1 MRKKFTLLMSFL
13 LVAFFTFGQEWH
25 AVEKVKKEKEEKT
38 KVERGINPYRNAVDG
53 IKVHHKT
60 SENKLSYAYNISDSP
75 GQYAYDSNTLTEL
88 GWETFSVS
96 ATDEIL
102 ELQINYTWNTDY
114 WASEGSFH
122 IESPSGTSAVIAS
135 GDASGTYSVTL
146 TNFEG
151 EAMNGDWNIWIED
164 SYGDGGHQ
172 ATGITVTFITPSEND
187 AGISEI
193 VSLNE
198 DEITYEGEKD
208 MVVQLKNYGIDDL
221 TSVTIGWGYV
231 VGTDTVWGTPVNW
244 TGTLASAG
252 TEEVNLGSISLEE
265 GNTYLIGAWTE
276 LPNGVTDEFTANDT
290 AGIEIDVYKK
300 GALIESFEGSTFPPK
315 NWVVVNND
323 EGAETW
329 KHNNSYSFD
338 GAYSASV
345 RWENSTIT
353 NDDWLI
359 TPKLRVEDGDEL
371 SFWARSTSTYYE
383 DDFRVY
389 VSKTGNELDDFTI
402 MLEEVMNTP
411 YNWTQYTYNLTE
423 NANIAAG
430 DEIYVAIQYFSLD
443 QLRLAVDMFTGPMLA
458 DLENNDV
465 AVNEISTSMLQ
476 PGVENMLE
484 AVVQNVGLNDQTS
497 IEVTFKVN
505 GTEVGS
511 TTIASLTYQES
522 ATASLNWTA
531 PGEPGKYTVE
541 AFVADDDNNE
551 NNTATKEVWALA
563 EQIAYVNDYMAAQFQ
578 SITLPYPQETEV
590 ISGTSVNNY
599 AGTWAL
605 GKWYAVSENNALV
618 TVNTETGNTTTIG
631 TLDLNFVTGIAYDW
645 SSNTMYAMD
654 YNDEDEISA
663 LYTVDIQTAE
673 VTRVGLGS
681 TPGININLAC
691 DLEGNLYS
699 MNISDD
705 KLYAI
710 SKTAGVGT
718 PVGDLGID
726 IGYAQ
731 DMEFDHANGDI
742 LYATAYTTEGGLYVI
757 DTETGVA
764 SLLGAFTNG
773 NELGGFAIPYFTP
786 VPQVAEVNPLN
797 NSEDNAIDANIYVAF
812 DQAVDSVDFSGI
824 TVTGANTGEV
834 TNVMATLTDSII
846 TITHDALENDD
857 QFTVL
862 IPAGAV
868 TAEEPNEE
876 ITWSFGTIMAA
887 PEYNILSPVNE
898 AEGIALDAEIS
909 VIFNQEITDNN
920 LASVTMEGNVQGA
933 VTGVNAS
940 VNPDGKTVVITHD
953 DFTEYE
959 DTIIVTIPAD
969 AVENEDGVTNAEIVW
984 EFYLMKEG
992 QPVAD
997 SLAPANNQTAVALD
1011 AEVLIRFNTEVTEV
1025 DLSGVTIEGMNEGTV
1040 SNVEATL
1047 TDSTIH
1053 IAHDAFA
1060 NNNELYTVTI

>member
-53 IKVHHKT
+53 IKVHHKA
-60 SENKLSYAYNISDSP
+60 SENKPSYDYSISDSP
-75 GQYAYDSNTLTEL
+75 GQFAYDSNTLTEL

-102 ELQINYTWNTDY
+102 EMQINYTWNTDTY
-114 WASEGSFH
+114 TSEGSFH
-122 IESPSGTSAVIAS
+122 IKSPLGTSAVIAS
-135 GDASGTYSVTL
+135 GDEDGTYSVTL
-146 TNFEG
+146 TAFNG
-151 EAMNGDWNIWIED
+151 EPMNGDWDIWIED

-172 ATGITVTFITPSEND
+172 ATEITVSFTIQDKNND

-208 MVVQLKNYGIDDL
+208 LVVQLTNYGIEDL

-231 VGTDTVWGTPVNW
+231 LGEDSVWGTPVDW

-252 TEEVNLGSISLEE
+252 TEEVNLGSISLEG

-290 AGIEIDVYKK
+290 TGIEIDVYKK
-300 GALIESFEGSTFPPK
+300 GALIESFEGSAFPPK

-323 EGAETW
+323 EGVQTW
-329 KHNNSYSFD
+329 MHDNSYSFNGD
-338 GAYSASV
+338 YSASV

-359 TPKLRVEDGDEL
+359 TPKLLVEEGDEL
-371 SFWARSTSTYYE
+371 SFWARSTSSYFE

-402 MLEEVMNTP
+402 MLDEVMNAP
-411 YNWTQYTYNLTE
+411 YDWTQFTYNLTE

-465 AVNEISTSMLQ
+465 AVNEITTSMLQ
-476 PGVENMLE
+476 PGEENMLE

-511 TTIASLTYQES
+511 TTIASLTYQET
-522 ATASLNWTA
+522 ATASLNWTT
-531 PGEPGKYTVE
+531 PGEPGKYIVE

-551 NNTATKEVWALA
+551 NNTATNEVWALA
-563 EQIAYVNDYMAAQFQ
+563 EQIAYVNDYMAGQFQ

-590 ISGTSVNNY
+590 ISATSVNNY

-618 TVNTETGNTTTIG
+618 TVNTETGIITTIG
-631 TLDLNFVTGIAYDW
+631 TLDLNSVTGIAYDW
-645 SSNTMYAMD
+645 NSNTMYAMD
-654 YNDEDEISA
+654 YNGENSE

-710 SKTAGVGT
+710 SKTAGAGT

-726 IGYAQ
+726 ISYAQ

-742 LYATAYTTEGGLYVI
+742 LYATAYAASDGGLYVI
-757 DTETGVA
+757 DPQTGEA
-764 SLLGAFTNG
+764 SLLGNFTAG

-786 VPQVAEVNPLN
+786 EPQVAEVYPLN
-797 NSEDNAIDANIYVAF
+797 NSEDNAIDEDLYVVF

-857 QFTVL
+857 QFTVM

-876 ITWSFGTIMAA
+876 ITWSFGTIMAPPQLELTTPA
-887 PEYNILSPVNE
+887 HGALGV
-898 AEGIALDAEIS
+898 ALDADLSI
-909 VIFNQEITDNN
+909 VFDQEIFDNN
-920 LASVTMEGNVQGA
+920 LASSVFLDGNIQGS

-940 VNPDGKTVVITHD
+940 INPDGKTVVITHD
-953 DFTEYE
+953 DFTTYE
-959 DTIIVTIPAD
+959 DTITLRLMD
-969 AVENEDGVTNAEIVW
+969 GAVVNADGVESQNEIQVV
-984 EFYLMKEG
+984 FYLMKEG
-992 QPVAD
+992 QP
-997 SLAPANNQTAVALD
+997 
-1011 AEVLIRFNTEVTEV
+1011 
-1025 DLSGVTIEGMNEGTV
+1025 
-1040 SNVEATL
+1040 
-1047 TDSTIH
+1047 
-1053 IAHDAFA
+1053 
-1060 NNNELYTVTI
+1060 